1 MENNNQEVKLLT
13 RKEVASMLRIALPTL
28 DRILQKNEIKYTK
41 VNKQVRIKYSD
52 VLEYIK

>member
-1 MENNNQEVKLLT
+1 
-13 RKEVASMLRIALPTL
+13 MLRIALPTL

-41 VNKQVRIKYSD
+41 VNRQVRIKYND

>member
-41 VNKQVRIKYSD
+41 VNRQVRIKYND

>member
-13 RKEVASMLRIALPTL
+13 RKEVADMLRIALPTL
-28 DRILQKNEIKYTK
+28 DRILQKNEIKHTK
-41 VNKQVRIKYSD
+41 VNKQIRIKYND

>member
-41 VNKQVRIKYSD
+41 VNRQVRIKYSD

>member
-1 MENNNQEVKLLT
+1 VENNNQEVKLLT

-41 VNKQVRIKYSD
+41 VNRQVRIKYND